1 MDHGQPTDNGKRHRN
16 TRFMEISFYLLNRFY
31 GLVLCISN
39 KLLNYYK
46 TCILLTTNISNR
58 YMLLKNYK
66 NAHQPK
72 SSISKNARLLPI
84 YYICQNNY
92 IINCLQKLCNSKAL
106 LLICY
111 FQILP
116 MHLYNKC
123 CHNCAYSKINS
134 LQIWT
139 YLNKHKRQIYSNG

>member
-1 MDHGQPTDNGKRHRN
+1 MDHEQPTDTRKRHRN
-16 TRFMEISFYLLNRFY
+16 TRFMEISIYLLNRSY
-31 GLVLCISN
+31 GLVLCNYN
-39 KLLNYYK
+39 KLLNKY
-46 TCILLTTNISNR
+46 TTHILLKTNISNR
-58 YMLLKNYK
+58 NMLSKNYK
-66 NAHQPK
+66 NAQQPK
-72 SSISKNARLLPI
+72 SSISKNAQLLPI

-139 YLNKHKRQIYSNG
+139 YLNKQKRQIYSNG

>member
-1 MDHGQPTDNGKRHRN
+1 MDHEQPTDTRKRHRN
-16 TRFMEISFYLLNRFY
+16 TRFMEISIYLLNRSY
-31 GLVLCISN
+31 GLVLCNYN
-39 KLLNYYK
+39 KLLNKY
-46 TCILLTTNISNR
+46 TTHILLKTKISNR
-58 YMLLKNYK
+58 NMLSKNYK
-66 NAHQPK
+66 NAQQPK

-123 CHNCAYSKINS
+123 CLNCAYSKINS
-134 LQIWT
+134 LLIWT
-139 YLNKHKRQIYSNG
+139 YLNKQKRQIYSNG

>member
-1 MDHGQPTDNGKRHRN
+1 MDHEQPTDTRKRHRN
-16 TRFMEISFYLLNRFY
+16 TRFMEISIYLLNRSY
-31 GLVLCISN
+31 GLVLCNYN
-39 KLLNYYK
+39 KLLNKY
-46 TCILLTTNISNR
+46 TTHILLKTKKSNR
-58 YMLLKNYK
+58 NMLSKNYK
-66 NAHQPK
+66 NAQQPK

-116 MHLYNKC
+116 MHLYNKS

-134 LQIWT
+134 LHIWS
-139 YLNKHKRQIYSNG
+139 YLNKKKEQIYRN

>member
-1 MDHGQPTDNGKRHRN
+1 MDHEQPTDTRKRHRN
-16 TRFMEISFYLLNRFY
+16 TRFMEISIYLLNRSY
-31 GLVLCISN
+31 GLVLCNYS
-39 KLLNYYK
+39 KLLNKY
-46 TCILLTTNISNR
+46 TTHILLKTNISNR
-58 YMLLKNYK
+58 NMLSKNYK
-66 NAHQPK
+66 NAQQPK

-92 IINCLQKLCNSKAL
+92 IINCLQKLCNSKVL

-134 LQIWT
+134 LLI
-139 YLNKHKRQIYSNG
+139 

>member
-31 GLVLCISN
+31 GLALCNSN
-39 KLLNYYK
+39 KLQNYYK

-72 SSISKNARLLPI
+72 SSISKNARLS
-84 YYICQNNY
+84 
-92 IINCLQKLCNSKAL
+92 CLKNMCKSKAL
-106 LLICY
+106 LPLY
-111 FQILP
+111 YLQILS
-116 MHLYNKC
+116 MDLKNRC
-123 CHNCAYSKINS
+123 CHNCANSKINS
-134 LQIWT
+134 LHIWS
-139 YLNKHKRQIYSNG
+139 YLNRQKVQIYRNG